1 MVSHALPSPIIYLI
15 RHGEKPPKLP
25 DGEDANGLSAQGLER
40 AQGLRKVFGKDSIYD
55 IQHIIAE
62 HPKKDGSR
70 DRPYLTILPLSQD
83 LDLEVDKSIDRDDVK
98 GAAEAAKGYA
108 GPGNV
113 LVCWEHGELAKI
125 VEKLGVKEKATYPG
139 DRFDVI
145 WAVKK
150 PYEVLEWVGSEGVP
164 GLDDGAS
171 PVGPVGPVAGD
182 D

>member
-1 MVSHALPSPIIYLI
+1 MSLIIYLI

-25 DGEDANGLSAQGLER
+25 NGEDANGLSAEGVER
-40 AQGLRKVFGKDSIYD
+40 AQGLRKVFGKDSVYD

-70 DRPYLTILPLSQD
+70 DRPYETIKPLAGD
-83 LDLEVDKSIDRDDVK
+83 LGIKVDKSIDRDDVK
-98 GAAEAAKGYA
+98 AAAEAAKSYA

-125 VEKLGVKEKATYPG
+125 VEELLKDGTGTKEKVTYPS
-139 DRFDVI
+139 DRFDII
-145 WAVKK
+145 WAVRK
-150 PYEVLEWVGSEGVP
+150 PYKVLEWVGSEDVP
-164 GLDDGAS
+164 VLDDGAA
-171 PVGPVGPVAGD
+171 PVGPVGPVLGGD